1 MKEIQVGDT
10 VLISP
15 PPLSEQSYHHL
26 AIIEEIANPIVVK
39 CILYID
45 TKAQSTM
52 LDNKHLKIDLCDI
65 TENYKDITID
75 EFVDMN
81 PHFFI

>member
-1 MKEIQVGDT
+1 MKSIEIGDT

-15 PPLSEQSYHHL
+15 PPLAGQSYHHL
-26 AIIEEIANPIVVK
+26 AIIEKIANPIVVK

-45 TKAQSTM
+45 TKAKSTKI
-52 LDNKHLKIDLCDI
+52 DNKHLKIDLVDI
-65 TENYKDITID
+65 TENYKNITID